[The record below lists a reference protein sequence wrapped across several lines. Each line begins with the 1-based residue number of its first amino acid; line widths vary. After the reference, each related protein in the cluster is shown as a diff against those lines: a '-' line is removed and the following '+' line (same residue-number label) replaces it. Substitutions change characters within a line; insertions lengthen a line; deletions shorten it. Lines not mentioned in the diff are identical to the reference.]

1 MQIDRSVLDGR
12 GGLLGN
18 SLIYKTE
25 RRNKNQSVRR
35 SISSYRPPQ
44 RASGGATTGAFL
56 FLRPNYDTL
65 VCDFGQ
71 AGDDPALSRTQPR
84 PGGAFFTCRA
94 GHPRSRIRGVLVAW
108 RALRPGRPPMPAAD
122 HIPGK
127 SGSQEAARDK

>member
-44 RASGGATTGAFL
+44 RASGRATTWAFL
-56 FLRPNYDTL
+56 FLRPNYDPL

-94 GHPRSRIRGVLVAW
+94 GHPRSRIRGVRRLASSPT
-108 RALRPGRPPMPAAD
+108 RSAANA
-122 HIPGK
+122 
-127 SGSQEAARDK
+127 GSRSYTRQIWEP